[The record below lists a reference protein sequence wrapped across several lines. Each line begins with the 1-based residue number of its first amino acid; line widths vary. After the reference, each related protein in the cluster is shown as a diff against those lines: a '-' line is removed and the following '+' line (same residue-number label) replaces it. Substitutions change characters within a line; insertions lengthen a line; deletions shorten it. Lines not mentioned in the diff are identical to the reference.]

1 MEEAFAHSCNV
12 AFGQLAAELGG
23 ETLQRYAEKAGLTA
37 SYSVSTVDTARGR
50 FDLTGL
56 DEGQLAWSGV
66 GQGNDLVNPCAMMVW
81 MGAIANGGKAAV
93 PYYAER
99 TVDFLGIPHSLHHS
113 AKTDRLVSADTAARL
128 TELMANNVDVTYGAS
143 RFPNM
148 DLCAKSGT
156 AEVGDGKS
164 PHAWF
169 VGFLRNEGAPYAFA
183 VLVENGGG
191 GSSVA
196 GSVAAKVLDP
206 IVNGY

>member
-1 MEEAFAHSCNV
+1 M
-12 AFGQLAAELGG
+12 AFGQLSAEMGG

-37 SYSVSTVDTARGR
+37 SYSVSTVDTAQGR
-50 FDLTGL
+50 FDLAGL
-56 DEGQLAWSGV
+56 DEGSVAWSGV
-66 GQGNDLVNPCAMMVW
+66 GQDGDLVNPCAMMVW

-99 TVDFLGIPHSLHHS
+99 TVDFLGIPHSLHRS
-113 AKTDRLVSADTAARL
+113 RETDRLVSADTAERL
-128 TELMANNVDVTYGAS
+128 TEMMANNVDVTYGTS

-156 AEVGDGKS
+156 AEVGEGKS

-169 VGFLRNEGAPYAFA
+169 VGFLRNEDAPYAFV

>member
-1 MEEAFAHSCNV
+1 
-12 AFGQLAAELGG
+12 
-23 ETLQRYAEKAGLTA
+23 
-37 SYSVSTVDTARGR
+37 
-50 FDLTGL
+50 
-56 DEGQLAWSGV
+56 
-66 GQGNDLVNPCAMMVW
+66 
-81 MGAIANGGKAAV
+81 
-93 PYYAER
+93 
-99 TVDFLGIPHSLHHS
+99 
-113 AKTDRLVSADTAARL
+113 
-128 TELMANNVDVTYGAS
+128 MANNVDVTYGAS

-169 VGFLRNEGAPYAFA
+169 VGFLRNEDAPYAFA